1 MQAMQKSF
9 LLGVLTL
16 LTAVAVAC
24 NGGATPLPEP
34 SPDADVATATP
45 ASAPDLPATVAAEV
59 KATIT
64 VLSTPTQAPTEAPT
78 PVPAI
83 LPALAPT
90 PTPEPQV
97 PPTATPLPPAVAETT
112 TPILPA
118 AAAAVQLA
126 PDSVSLEEG
135 ETRQLE
141 SVVED
146 GAGNPLGGRSVA
158 WSSSNSAVA
167 QVSGTGQVTGVSAG
181 VANVTASVEGVWAM
195 ATIEVGHGQVAS
207 VEIVLGSGAQLVAI
221 LRDAASHL
229 LQDRTVT
236 WSSSDPGVVDVE
248 AQTGRLTVG
257 AVGVATVT
265 ATAEGV
271 NATASVTTNP
281 CYGVMISPKHGENSD
296 VLLLRSVCSNSS
308 LYSAYRASSSSSN
321 RNLTV

>member
-1 MQAMQKSF
+1 MQAMPKSF

-16 LTAVAVAC
+16 LTVVAVAC
-24 NGGATPLPEP
+24 NGAALTPLPEP

-45 ASAPDLPATVAAEV
+45 ASTPDLPAMVAAEV
-59 KATIT
+59 EATIAA
-64 VLSTPTQAPTEAPT
+64 LSTPTPAPPEAPT

-83 LPALAPT
+83 VPALAPT

-97 PPTATPLPPAVAETT
+97 PPTATPLPPAVSETT

-118 AAAAVQLA
+118 AVAAVQLA
-126 PDSVSLEEG
+126 PESVSLEEG

-146 GAGNPLGGRSVA
+146 GEGNRLAGRSVA

-167 QVSGTGQVTGVSAG
+167 QVSGTGEVTGVSAG
-181 VANVTASVEGVWAM
+181 VASVTASVEGVGTM
-195 ATIEVGHGQVAS
+195 ATIEVGHGPVAS
-207 VEIVLGSGAQLVAI
+207 VEIALGSGAQLVAI

-257 AVGVATVT
+257 AIGVATVT

-271 NATASVTTNP
+271 NATASITANP
-281 CYGVMISPKHGENSD
+281 CYGVMMSTKYGENSD
-296 VLLLRSVCSNSS
+296 VSLLGSFRHICNADMKTAWPDL
-308 LYSAYRASSSSSN
+308 
-321 RNLTV
+321 